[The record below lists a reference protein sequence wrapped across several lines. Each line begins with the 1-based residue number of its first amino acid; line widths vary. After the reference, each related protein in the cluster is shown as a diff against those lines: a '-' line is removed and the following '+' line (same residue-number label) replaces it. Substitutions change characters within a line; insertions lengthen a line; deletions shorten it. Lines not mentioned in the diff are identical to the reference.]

1 MLHKILKTLVS
12 SITIIVAV
20 IYAIISGLNGTIL
33 QSEKMT
39 LSLLILISTTFLVDS
54 LGEDKKWS
62 EIKKT
67 IQETT
72 GCQIIE
78 FSSSYDWAAYMD
90 NMVKRGQHTVDNAS
104 LDSTVRSKS
113 PHGHGR
119 IWQHLNNVAKK
130 PNVKFRHIIRV
141 RKNNFENLL
150 QRIMCGSAKQNS
162 FYAYYQ
168 LPQSF
173 SFLTFGVIDNRYV
186 SVRAPYNEGE
196 QAKYI
201 IIDNVQIAQL
211 FSRWFEDLWAN
222 SEHISS
228 IDKLNNLRADF
239 ANELTQEE
247 AAAISELLDEIIKKG
262 IMEDI

>member
-1 MLHKILKTLVS
+1 MLYKILKTLVS

-20 IYAIISGLNGTIL
+20 IYAIISELNGTIQ
-33 QSEKMT
+33 QSEGMI
-39 LSLLILISTTFLVDS
+39 LSLLILISTTFLVDG

-62 EIKKT
+62 EIKKA
-67 IQETT
+67 IQEAT

-78 FSSSYDWAAYMD
+78 FSSSYDWAVYMD
-90 NMVKRGQHTVDNAS
+90 NMVKRGQHTVDTAS

-113 PHGHGR
+113 PHSHER
-119 IWQHLNNVAKK
+119 TWQHLNNVAKK
-130 PNVKFRHIIRV
+130 TNVKFRHIIRV

-150 QRIMCGSAKQNS
+150 QRIICGSAKQNS

-168 LPQSF
+168 LPQNFSF
-173 SFLTFGVIDNRYV
+173 STFGVIDSRYV

-201 IIDNVQIAQL
+201 IIDNIQIAQL
-211 FSRWFEDLWAN
+211 FSKWFEDLWGN

-228 IDKLNNLRADF
+228 IDKLNNLKVGF

-247 AAAISELLDEIIKKG
+247 EKAISKLLDEITKKG